1 LHLRQSLITITV
13 DLQVVPVGSSG
24 FNFAPLATTKYKIK
38 IKMKTSLSSGSIVP
52 LETIERRIFLIR
64 GQKVILDFHIAELY
78 QVETKALK
86 RAVKRNRARFP
97 SDFLFELTQQEY
109 TALRYQLGTLKRG
122 EHSKY
127 LPFAFTEQGI
137 AMLSGILVSPRA
149 VQVNIAIMRSFV
161 KLREVLA
168 THKDLVRK
176 LVELENKY
184 DAQFQIVFDAIRQ
197 ILTPPEKPKHKIG
210 FRVKETVARYN
221 VKRTRLNDGDEP

>member
-1 LHLRQSLITITV
+1 MNEKTIIPSEV
-13 DLQVVPVGSSG
+13 
-24 FNFAPLATTKYKIK
+24 
-38 IKMKTSLSSGSIVP
+38 
-52 LETIERRIFLIR
+52 IEKRIFIIR

-137 AMLSGILVSPRA
+137 AMLSGVLGSPRA

-176 LVELENKY
+176 LAELESKY
-184 DAQFQIVFDAIRQ
+184 DAQFSVVFDAIRQ
-197 ILTPPEKPKHKIG
+197 LMKTPEYPKKEIG
-210 FRVKETVARYN
+210 FRVKETKMQYKA
-221 VKRTRLNDGDEP
+221 KR

>member
-1 LHLRQSLITITV
+1 MNEKTIIPSEV
-13 DLQVVPVGSSG
+13 
-24 FNFAPLATTKYKIK
+24 
-38 IKMKTSLSSGSIVP
+38 
-52 LETIERRIFLIR
+52 IEKRIFIIR

-97 SDFLFELTQQEY
+97 SDFLFELNQQEY

-127 LPFAFTEQGI
+127 LPYAFTEQGI
-137 AMLSGILVSPRA
+137 AMLSGVLGSPRA

-168 THKDLVRK
+168 THKDLVQK
-176 LVELENKY
+176 LAELENKY

-197 ILTPPEKPKHKIG
+197 ILNSPEKPKREIG
-210 FRVKETVARYN
+210 FRVKETAVRYN
-221 VKRTRLNDGDEP
+221 VKRTR

>member
-1 LHLRQSLITITV
+1 MNEKTIIPSEV
-13 DLQVVPVGSSG
+13 
-24 FNFAPLATTKYKIK
+24 
-38 IKMKTSLSSGSIVP
+38 
-52 LETIERRIFLIR
+52 IEKRIFIIR

-137 AMLSGILVSPRA
+137 AMLSGVLGSPRA

-176 LVELENKY
+176 LAELESKY

-197 ILTPPEKPKHKIG
+197 ILSPPEQSKKEIG
-210 FRVKETVARYN
+210 FRIKETKVQYKAHR
-221 VKRTRLNDGDEP
+221 

>member
-1 LHLRQSLITITV
+1 MNKKTIIPSEV
-13 DLQVVPVGSSG
+13 
-24 FNFAPLATTKYKIK
+24 
-38 IKMKTSLSSGSIVP
+38 
-52 LETIERRIFLIR
+52 IEKRIFIIR

-109 TALRYQLGTLKRG
+109 AALRYQLGTLKRG

-127 LPFAFTEQGI
+127 PPFAFTEQGI
-137 AMLSGILVSPRA
+137 AMLSGVLGSPRA
-149 VQVNIAIMRSFV
+149 MQVNNAIMRSFV

-168 THKDLVRK
+168 THKDFVRK

-184 DAQFQIVFDAIRQ
+184 DEQFQIVFDAIRQ
-197 ILTPPEKPKHKIG
+197 ILSPSEKPKREIG
-210 FRVKETVARYN
+210 FRVKETLAKYN
-221 VKRTRLNDGDEP
+221 VKRTR

>member
-1 LHLRQSLITITV
+1 MMEKGIIPTEV
-13 DLQVVPVGSSG
+13 
-24 FNFAPLATTKYKIK
+24 
-38 IKMKTSLSSGSIVP
+38 
-52 LETIERRIFLIR
+52 IEKRIFVIR
-64 GQKVILDFHIAELY
+64 GQKVMLDFHIAELY

-86 RAVKRNRARFP
+86 RAVKRNRDRFP
-97 SDFLFELTQQEY
+97 SDFLFELTQEEY

-127 LPFAFTEQGI
+127 LPYAFTEQGI
-137 AMLSGILVSPRA
+137 AMLSGVLSSIRA

-176 LVELENKY
+176 LEELEKKY

-197 ILTPPEKPKHKIG
+197 ILTPPEKPKRGMG
-210 FRVKETVARYN
+210 FHVKEPIARYN
-221 VKRTRLNDGDEP
+221 ARKKLNR

>member
-1 LHLRQSLITITV
+1 MSQQSIMPTEI
-13 DLQVVPVGSSG
+13 
-24 FNFAPLATTKYKIK
+24 
-38 IKMKTSLSSGSIVP
+38 
-52 LETIERRIFLIR
+52 IEKRIFIIR

-86 RAVKRNRARFP
+86 RAVKRNRERFP

-137 AMLSGILVSPRA
+137 AMLSGVLGSPRA

-161 KLREVLA
+161 KLRQVLA
-168 THKDLVRK
+168 THKDLIRK
-176 LVELENKY
+176 LEEMEKKY

-197 ILTPPEKPKHKIG
+197 ILTPPEKPKREIG
-210 FRVKETVARYN
+210 FRVKEPTAKYST
-221 VKRTRLNDGDEP
+221 KRKK

>member
-1 LHLRQSLITITV
+1 MNEKTIIPSEV
-13 DLQVVPVGSSG
+13 
-24 FNFAPLATTKYKIK
+24 
-38 IKMKTSLSSGSIVP
+38 
-52 LETIERRIFLIR
+52 IEKRIFIIR

-137 AMLSGILVSPRA
+137 AMLSGVLGSPRA
-149 VQVNIAIMRSFV
+149 VQVNIAIKKFRKATNNQETFILLSQFAISFRKHLGGLNPYVYTDQGVV
-161 KLREVLA
+161 KGGVL
-168 THKDLVRK
+168 K
-176 LVELENKY
+176 
-184 DAQFQIVFDAIRQ
+184 
-197 ILTPPEKPKHKIG
+197 
-210 FRVKETVARYN
+210 
-221 VKRTRLNDGDEP
+221 

>member
-1 LHLRQSLITITV
+1 MSDNTLIPAEI
-13 DLQVVPVGSSG
+13 
-24 FNFAPLATTKYKIK
+24 
-38 IKMKTSLSSGSIVP
+38 
-52 LETIERRIFLIR
+52 IEKRIFLIR

-86 RAVKRNRARFP
+86 RAVKRNRDRFP
-97 SDFLFELTQQEY
+97 SDFLFELTQLEY
-109 TALRYQLGTLKRG
+109 STLRYQIGTLKKG

-137 AMLSGILVSPRA
+137 AMLSGVLQSPRA

-168 THKDLVRK
+168 THEDLVLK
-176 LVELENKY
+176 LQELEKKY

-197 ILTPPEKPKHKIG
+197 ILAPPAKPKRGIG
-210 FRVKETVARYN
+210 FHVKEPAVRYKTGKN
-221 VKRTRLNDGDEP
+221 QRR